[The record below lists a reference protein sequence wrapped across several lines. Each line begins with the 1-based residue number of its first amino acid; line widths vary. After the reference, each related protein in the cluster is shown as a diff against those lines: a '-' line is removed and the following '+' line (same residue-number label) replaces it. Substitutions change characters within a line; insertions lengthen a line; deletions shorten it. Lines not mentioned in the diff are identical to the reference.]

1 MNIIWADIYVP
12 HEIINLIFRFK
23 NSMILFVDISK
34 LKKIDLPIKLKG
46 EFPPTV
52 IDLLL
57 EGVNNALNWGNDMED

>member
-1 MNIIWADIYVP
+1 MNIIWGSKLVP

-34 LKKIDLPIKLKG
+34 LKKNDLPIKLKHRL
-46 EFPPTV
+46 PPTV